1 MDKAAHRRQ
10 AVEGPLASHAAGY
23 RLELIA
29 RGYSPSAV
37 RLRLWQLDHV
47 SRWLEREDL
56 SAGELT
62 AAVIERFLAARRAAG
77 YRTWL
82 SPRSMVLPLGYLRAV
97 GAVAPAA
104 LVVADG
110 PVEEVLVGY
119 RRYLLSERGLT
130 VGTVADYQRIAR
142 LFLEQTLAGGEIA
155 YGQLTAGEVTAF
167 LAREC
172 PVRPV
177 ASAKYLVCGLRSL
190 LRYLHLVG
198 VTSVSL
204 ADAVPG
210 VAAAAQRIP
219 RAVAPAIVARLLAG
233 CDRRRTVGRRD
244 YAILL
249 LLSRLGLR
257 AGEIAALRLDDVDW
271 RAGELLVRGK
281 GDRHERL
288 PMPADV
294 GAAIVSY
301 LQRRGGQDVRELFV
315 RVNAPAG
322 ALRSSA
328 VGAVV
333 HDACVRVGIEAVRP
347 HRLRHTAATGMLRAG
362 ASLPEIAEVL
372 RHHRLETTTIYAKVD
387 RDALRALASAWPGGA
402 A

>member
-1 MDKAAHRRQ
+1 M
-10 AVEGPLASHAAGY
+10 
-23 RLELIA
+23 ELIA

-37 RLRLWQLDHV
+37 RLRLWQMDHI
-47 SRWLEREDL
+47 SRWLDGEGL
-56 SAGELT
+56 VAGELT
-62 AAVIERFLAARRAAG
+62 PAVVEPFLATRRAAG

-97 GAVAPAA
+97 GAIPVVAP
-104 LVVADG
+104 VVVDG
-110 PVEEVLVGY
+110 PVEELLAGF
-119 RRYLLSERGLT
+119 RCYLLVERGLAAGT
-130 VGTVADYQRIAR
+130 VGDYQRIGR
-142 LFLEQTLAGGEIA
+142 LFLEQTAAAKIA
-155 YGQLTAGEVTAF
+155 PERLSAREVTGF

-172 PVRPV
+172 PARSVP
-177 ASAKYLVCGLRSL
+177 SAKYLVCGLRSL

-210 VAAAAQRIP
+210 VAAATERLP
-219 RAVAPAIVARLLAG
+219 PAVPPAVVARLLSG

-257 AGEIAALRLDDVDW
+257 AGEIAALRLEDVEW
-271 RAGELLVRGK
+271 RTGELLVRGK
-281 GDRHERL
+281 GDRHDRL
-288 PMPADV
+288 PLPADV

-301 LQRRGGQDVRELFV
+301 VRRRGRQEVRELFV
-315 RVNAPAG
+315 RVNAPHG

-333 HDACVRVGIEAVRP
+333 HDACVRAGIEPIRS

-362 ASLPEIAEVL
+362 ASLPEVAEVL

-387 RDALRALASAWPGGA
+387 RAALRELAPAWPGGA